1 MLLSSSPVPWCNT
14 GAAGTKSIYRKSQ
27 KTHEWTRRHTT
38 DNNVLLWSYRCL
50 IKSIISC
57 LVFLLS
63 SPVIDVCVLKLT
75 GLQRCCIHLHTICQQ
90 QQQQQLTKR
99 QSFNSITYT
108 KLCQISSFILIFI
121 KINMNQLMIIHTNLW
136 WCDLLHILF
145 ILIFLKD
152 FKRS

>member
-38 DNNVLLWSYRCL
+38 DNNVLLWPYRCL

-99 QSFNSITYT
+99 QSFKSITYT
-108 KLCQISSFILIFI
+108 KLCQISGFILIFMEIWI
-121 KINMNQLMIIHTNLW
+121 KYEPADDHSYKSLMVWPTTYS
-136 WCDLLHILF
+136 F
-145 ILIFLKD
+145 YSYF
-152 FKRS
+152 FKRL

>member
-90 QQQQQLTKR
+90 QQQQQQTTEFQQHHIYKIVPN
-99 QSFNSITYT
+99 QQFYSHFYGNMNKIWTSWWSFI
-108 KLCQISSFILIFI
+108 QISDGVTYYIFF
-121 KINMNQLMIIHTNLW
+121 
-136 WCDLLHILF
+136 LF
-145 ILIFLKD
+145 LF
-152 FKRS
+152 F